1 MAKHLIV
8 MSVDAMVFEDL
19 EILKHCKNTA
29 RLLKNGALIERMHT
43 IYPSLTHP
51 VHVTCMTDVILI
63 KPAYIQMSIL
73 YREN

>member
-43 IYPSLTHP
+43 DSIRRLHIQFTSP
-51 VHVTCMTDVILI
+51 V
-63 KPAYIQMSIL
+63 
-73 YREN
+73 